1 MAEEVAEVTESL
13 PKETGLVGLDGPLD
27 ELDLT
32 KMLAESFE
40 PEEQE
45 RSEETSLS
53 GDAVKEAEPVEES
66 TEEAGDT
73 EHVLSQEESETESE
87 EEAAPEE
94 PEPQAGEQDQP
105 EWLQRRIDRFTRKL
119 RLAEEERDELEH
131 EVQSLRSQVEQVPA
145 AVQQNGNP
153 VANIKNE
160 RELNSV
166 ADLAERRLQ
175 FAEDMEDRLLDNPE
189 AVEKILRQQGVELTD
204 NDGDEDFGSPR
215 MTRFIRQIRRDSTN
229 KLNRW
234 VPQRQAELRQ
244 AKEFNAQAEKLYP
257 WLKNEDS
264 KEMQLFQQVL
274 AASPQAAYA
283 PNHKLELARYVR
295 GYMAELGDQT
305 KKVTPKK
312 VAPEPGKPTSAPAP
326 KEGKVAKYEDSKKRV
341 FSNRDQR
348 GLTDFVQTII
358 DN

>member
-1 MAEEVAEVTESL
+1 MAAEATEATESL
-13 PKETGLVGLDGPLD
+13 PKEAGLVGLDGPLD
-27 ELDLT
+27 QLDLT

-40 PEEQE
+40 PQEQE
-45 RSEETSLS
+45 RSEETSPS
-53 GDAVKEAEPVEES
+53 GDAVEEAEPVEES

-73 EHVLSQEESETESE
+73 EHVLSQESETESD

-94 PEPQAGEQDQP
+94 PEPAGEQDEP

-119 RLAEEERDELEH
+119 RLAEEERDELEK
-131 EVQSLRSQVEQVPA
+131 EVQSLKSQVDQAPA

-153 VANIKNE
+153 VAHIKNE
-160 RELNSV
+160 RELNDV

-175 FAEDMEDRLLDNPE
+175 FAEDMEDALLDSPE
-189 AVEKILRQQGVELTD
+189 RVEKVLRQQGVELTD
-204 NDGDEDFGSPR
+204 DDGDEDFSQAR

-234 VPQRQAELRQ
+234 VPARQAELQQ
-244 AKEFNAQAEKLYP
+244 AKEFNAQAEKAYP

-264 KEMQLFQQVL
+264 KEMQIFQQVL

-283 PNHKLELARYVR
+283 PNYKLELARYVR
-295 GYMAELGDQT
+295 GYMAELADQG
-305 KKVTPKK
+305 KAKVVPKK
-312 VAPEPGKPTSAPAP
+312 VAPEPGTPKSAPAP
-326 KEGKVAKYEDSKKRV
+326 KDGKVAKYQDSKERV

-348 GLTDFVQTII
+348 GLTNFVQTII

>member
-1 MAEEVAEVTESL
+1 MAEEVVEATESL

-40 PEEQE
+40 PGEEE
-45 RSEETSLS
+45 RSEETSPS
-53 GDAVKEAEPVEES
+53 GDAVEEAEPVEES

-73 EHVLSQEESETESE
+73 DHVLSQEESETESE

-94 PEPQAGEQDQP
+94 PEPQPGEQDEP

-119 RLAEEERDELEH
+119 RLAEEERDELDK
-131 EVQSLRSQVEQVPA
+131 EVQALRSQVEQVPA
-145 AVQQNGNP
+145 AVQQNDNP
-153 VANIKNE
+153 VANVKNE

-204 NDGDEDFGSPR
+204 NDGDEDFSGPR

-305 KKVTPKK
+305 KKVAPKK

-326 KEGKVAKYEDSKKRV
+326 KEGKVAKYEDSKKKV